1 MKINVNAFIAVI
13 LCAALLS
20 GLWVLSNSRDELETN
35 IWSPHAIYE
44 QVGGS
49 SYVSPELPTY
59 SSRSS
64 SDDVVVKMSPSR
76 TMSRRVSSVPYGLI
90 PSSPYGLIPSSPNG
104 LAASSP
110 HGLITYASSNATY
123 HSFGGGGDMS
133 GGMSGGSFRA
143 NPEAM
148 PAAAALSV
156 PSMPNYAM
164 ASRSAYVVPQQQAD
178 LAAVSA
184 ISEAASAYNM
194 PMRSSITSIGGQ
206 LYQIGSSGLSIGMS
220 GAGYSI
226 GGRRYAHSIGGSL
239 DTWLQGIVGDTE
251 KGWMDINDGSGINY
265 FDREILE
272 ELYLTAIENG
282 ELPSGVTW
290 EQFLSWFGTQGGKY
304 AFPMPDGVWFML
316 VMALAYALLIIYRT
330 KQKKIV

>member
-64 SDDVVVKMSPSR
+64 SDDVEVKMSPSR

-90 PSSPYGLIPSSPNG
+90 PSSSYGLITSSPNG

-148 PAAAALSV
+148 PSAASLSM

-164 ASRSAYVVPQQQAD
+164 VARGQNAEVLQGEM
-178 LAAVSA
+178 AAVSA
-184 ISEAASAYNM
+184 ISSMASAYNM
-194 PMRSSITSIGGQ
+194 PMRSSFLSQ
-206 LYQIGSSGLSIGMS
+206 SVSLYQIGASEVAS
-220 GAGYSI
+220 GARSSITGRHNAPVTGGGYD
-226 GGRRYAHSIGGSL
+226 AWLGSL
-239 DTWLQGIVGDTE
+239 GVGEGYLYSDAEGNRYYDMTLLEATFNELKASGNFPDWLTWEYFLTH
-251 KGWMDINDGSGINY
+251 Y
-265 FDREILE
+265 FDVEGQDKHRVPLGEPWIL
-272 ELYLTAIENG
+272 LLF
-282 ELPSGVTW
+282 V
-290 EQFLSWFGTQGGKY
+290 
-304 AFPMPDGVWFML
+304 
-316 VMALAYALLIIYRT
+316 ALLVVIQRRRLA
-330 KQKKIV
+330 KP

>member
-35 IWSPHAIYE
+35 IWSPRAIYE
-44 QVGGS
+44 HVGGS

-90 PSSPYGLIPSSPNG
+90 PSSSYGLITSSPNG

-110 HGLITYASSNATY
+110 YGLITYASSNATY

-164 ASRSAYVVPQQQAD
+164 ASRSAYVAPQQQAD

-184 ISEAASAYNM
+184 ISEAASAYSM

-206 LYQIGSSGLSIGMS
+206 LYQVGSSGLTYSTS
-220 GAGYSI
+220 GS
-226 GGRRYAHSIGGSL
+226 RHSINGRL
-239 DTWLQGIVGDTE
+239 NAPPIVGNNPWEEWDNWLNGLTGDVLIEE
-251 KGWMDINDGSGINY
+251 KDGVRYYSERLLY
-265 FDREILE
+265 
-272 ELYLTAIENG
+272 ELYLSQLDNLPNLTWDEFLDYIKGGQTGHVLVPLG
-282 ELPSGVTW
+282 EPWILLL
-290 EQFLSWFGTQGGKY
+290 F
-304 AFPMPDGVWFML
+304 A
-316 VMALAYALLIIYRT
+316 ALLVVIQRRRLA
-330 KQKKIV
+330 KP